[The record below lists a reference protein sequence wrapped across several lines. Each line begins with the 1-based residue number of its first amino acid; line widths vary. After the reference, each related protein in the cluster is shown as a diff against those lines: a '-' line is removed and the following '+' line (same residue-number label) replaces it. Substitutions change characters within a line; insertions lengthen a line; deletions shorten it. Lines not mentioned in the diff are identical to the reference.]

1 MGVRGLT
8 TYIAENADRYL
19 DAMEL
24 HDCNVVIDGDSL
36 SCQLYKSINSAFGGN
51 YDDYFRAVCKFFRML
66 QQCNITSYVLLDG
79 GYLPN
84 KLYTVKQRLRAK
96 IGAIKH
102 LNPFECQPT
111 FPILMREVFVE
122 ALQSCGISFMR
133 CIFEA
138 DHEVAA
144 LSRKLKC
151 PVLSFDSD
159 FYIHDV
165 LYIPSVSILP
175 RVYKRSARSS
185 DSKEKGSF
193 LKCSAYQISN
203 LTRGRGELREEMVP
217 LFAILLG
224 NDYISTTIFK
234 KFFLNVSMKETTKK
248 SSKQGKRIVALL
260 RWLQN
265 EQSLQTAIDKII
277 NHIEKDKKVWI
288 REQIN
293 LGMNG
298 YKHEKSLAF
307 DFFIRNSP
315 KGYGN
320 YWSASNS
327 SANANAMRRNDSDS
341 ENSDYVRV
349 SPKSTGLP
357 PDWLLRKIIEGK
369 LPRYIADLITM
380 KLYINAP
387 QVENFQLPDCNR
399 ISIPIL
405 QLIFTILYQ
414 PNHNGIEFRYLTRIE
429 RRIDIE
435 YKRFKSLD
443 IELPPGLETNAAE
456 CVHSLF
462 KLVFMKDFENFD
474 SIFSTIETKVPPHLK
489 LLFIAII
496 YWSQHSNHFNIVY
509 ASCLLLSQIV
519 LSVVIPLSETSNAK
533 IQCTS
538 QNLQIN
544 DETIEITRN
553 ECSLARSKILHLF
566 SVHEKMRTKHTEFS
580 SDIIHGFAE
589 FQSIVFQLNCL
600 NVLCNEPYQ
609 NIQTS
614 KCINGCFLYNSYVA
628 LKDRPDINYYVDKFL
643 FTESPNL
650 FRLYS
655 IMISIVNSLG
665 IECPPVETKKKKRRK
680 FKKKKSTTK
689 QTPDTN
695 TLDVDV
701 VDIETESD
709 FEDLNNKFA
718 CLLKV

>member
-24 HDCNVVIDGDSL
+24 HDCNVVVDGDSL

-66 QQCNITSYVLLDG
+66 QQCNVTAYVLLDG

-122 ALQSCGISFMR
+122 ALECCDVSFMR
-133 CIFEA
+133 CTFEA

-165 LYIPSVSILP
+165 LYIPSVSIIP
-175 RVYKRSARSS
+175 RVYKRSTRAA

-203 LTRGRGELREEMVP
+203 LTRGRCDLREEMVP

-277 NHIEKDKKVWI
+277 NHIEKDKKAWI
-288 REQIN
+288 RHQIN
-293 LGMNG
+293 LGING

-307 DFFIRNSP
+307 DFFMRNSP

-327 SANANAMRRNDSDS
+327 WGNTNTIRRSDSDS
-341 ENSDYVRV
+341 ENSDNVRV
-349 SPKSTGLP
+349 SPKAVQLP
-357 PDWLLRKIIEGK
+357 PDWLIRKIIEGK
-369 LPRYIADLITM
+369 LPRYIADLLTM

-387 QVENFQLPDCNR
+387 QVENFQLPDSNR

-405 QLIFTILYQ
+405 QLIFTILHQ
-414 PNHNGIEFRYLTRIE
+414 PNHNGNEFRYLTRIE

-443 IELPPGLETNAAE
+443 IDLPSELGANSVE
-456 CVHSLF
+456 CVHNLF
-462 KLVFMKDFENFD
+462 KLTFMKDFENFD
-474 SIFSTIETKVPPHLK
+474 SIFSTIESMVPSHLR

-519 LSVVIPLSETSNAK
+519 LSVVIPLTDTCNAK
-533 IQCTS
+533 TQPS
-538 QNLQIN
+538 HNFQFNN
-544 DETIEITRN
+544 ETIEITRD
-553 ECSLARSKILHLF
+553 ECTLARSHILHLF

-665 IECPPVETKKKKRRK
+665 VECPPVETKKKKRRK
-680 FKKKKSTTK
+680 CKKKKP
-689 QTPDTN
+689 QTEQTQSAN
-695 TLDVDV
+695 AVS

-709 FEDLNNKFA
+709 FEDLNNKFS
-718 CLLKV
+718 CLLKM